1 MKMKNKILGILIAL
15 VVMIGLMASQVNAA
29 DMSASA
35 TEIEKG
41 ETVVVTVNLDEDSRA
56 AQFVLDYNAENFK
69 YVEGSVSTSLDSKSI
84 NASEAGV
91 VKFAGFSTSSATTKT
106 VSFTFEALANTE
118 GADFA
123 ISGLVTDNDETINNG
138 TVSVAVV
145 EPVVEP
151 EPTPDP
157 EPETPTEEPETPA
170 EEPTVNEEPTT
181 DGDQKV
187 DEDGNVI
194 TRLPQTGTSIV
205 TVAGIVA
212 VVAIVGAI
220 AVRKLR
226 K

>member
-15 VVMIGLMASQVNAA
+15 VVMIGVMACQVNAA
-29 DMSASA
+29 DISASA

-41 ETVVVTVNLDEDSRA
+41 ETVVVTVNLDEDSQA
-56 AQFVLDYNAENFK
+56 VQFDLGYNSENFEF
-69 YVEGSVSTSLDSKSI
+69 VIGSENTSLDSKSI
-84 NASEAGV
+84 NYSEDG
-91 VKFAGFSTSSATTKT
+91 KISFAAFSTSTTTKS
-106 VSFTFEALANTE
+106 VSFTFKALENTE

-123 ISGLVTDNDETINNG
+123 VSGLVTENEEAINNG

-145 EPVVEP
+145 EPAVEP

-157 EPETPTEEPETPA
+157 EPETPAEEPETPA